1 MHCYS
6 MKTNQMHKITVIVL
20 YIHISTYFFHVLHI
34 STYFFHVLHIST
46 YFNFEYWFA
55 VDLTKVL
62 MSYDHMRNR
71 IFSLYYS
78 SILVFTYKFL
88 KFKIWTTFVLN
99 HKKYFVVKMYNI
111 TRFLSQKSEV
121 FLLNFNNLKK
131 YISTTF

>member
-6 MKTNQMHKITVIVL
+6 MKTDQIHKITVIVL
-20 YIHISTYFFHVLHI
+20 YIPIP
-34 STYFFHVLHIST
+34 TYFFHVLHIST